1 MSLSN
6 VLIQTYVDDEFRGR
20 VMSIYMLEMA
30 FLAISIYPI
39 SVLADL
45 IGVQWAVGSSAAGLI
60 VLVTEARGF
69 RRRRVGLD

>member
-60 VLVTEARGF
+60 VLVFILSFIPRY
-69 RRRRVGLD
+69 RDLH